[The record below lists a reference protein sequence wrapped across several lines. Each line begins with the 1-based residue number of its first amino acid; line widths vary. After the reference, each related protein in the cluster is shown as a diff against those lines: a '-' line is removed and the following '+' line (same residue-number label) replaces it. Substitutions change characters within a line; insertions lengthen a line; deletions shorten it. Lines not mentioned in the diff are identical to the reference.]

1 MISAQEIEEYAEQF
15 ADPYFNKPSVD
26 KLIGHL
32 DPFEARAVWE
42 RTAEIAKARAD
53 QAEAEVRLARAAGCP
68 ENVPMIPW
76 LIEQGLIIHTDGVV
90 CITQAGMKL
99 LQ

>member
-1 MISAQEIEEYAEQF
+1 MISAQKIEEYAKQL
-15 ADPYFNKPSVD
+15 ADPYFDFDKRSVD

-42 RTAEIAKARAD
+42 RTVEIAEARVD

-68 ENVPMIPW
+68 ENVPMIP
-76 LIEQGLIIHTDGVV
+76 
-90 CITQAGMKL
+90 C
-99 LQ
+99 